1 MVTTGD
7 LAEKKI
13 EWVANGP
20 HQKFVKEELAGVDAA
35 AGQGQDK
42 VEAQLS
48 PLEKELEEGKP
59 ARKRKSGDLPPAKA
73 ETPTRE
79 GKTRKKKSDGPR
91 VPKRKSQEETG
102 LAVATP
108 IPPRIRPSQ
117 RSSTSGSPLI
127 RGTRKVRERK
137 KRRRTSLQTADHS
150 GQAPESPPLT
160 RCSFFGKPPPLRAAR
175 VSNSS
180 FGSIP

>member
-1 MVTTGD
+1 MGD

-20 HQKFVKEELAGVDAA
+20 DAA

-42 VEAQLS
+42 VEAQFS

-59 ARKRKSGDLPPAKA
+59 ARKRISGDLLPAKA

-79 GKTRKKKSDGPR
+79 GKTRKEKKRWAKSAKEKVSGGDSFGRGHADTPTDTSQSEEFDQWLSSDTGDKKG
-91 VPKRKSQEETG
+91 KRK
-102 LAVATP
+102 
-108 IPPRIRPSQ
+108 
-117 RSSTSGSPLI
+117 
-127 RGTRKVRERK
+127 K

-150 GQAPESPPLT
+150 GQAPESST
-160 RCSFFGKPPPLRAAR
+160 E
-175 VSNSS
+175 V
-180 FGSIP
+180 